1 MGHALVTSAFE
12 SGELVFR
19 DKATKTEVAAVTTT
33 GMRVAT
39 LSLTKLSELSF
50 GAAEEV
56 TIASGVATVTKSY
69 VRLTS
74 ESSTSDQLDT
84 ITKADATDGDILI
97 LVPKSTDTITVDD
110 ANIDLGAATR
120 AVAPGG
126 VIVLLYNAGAAGGA
140 SWQEVLFLAASDN
153 V

>member
-1 MGHALVTSAFE
+1 MSIPLIKSAFE
-12 SGELVFR
+12 SGDLIFR
-19 DKATKTEVAAVTTT
+19 HKTTGTEVAAITTT
-33 GMRVAT
+33 GFRAAAVNFT
-39 LSLTKLSELSF
+39 SLAELSF

-74 ESSTSDQLDT
+74 ESGTSDQLDT
-84 ITKADATDGDILI
+84 ITKADATDGDILVLI
-97 LVPKSTDTITVDD
+97 PKATDTITVDD

-126 VIVLLYNAGAAGGA
+126 VIVLLYNGAIP
-140 SWQEVLFLAASDN
+140 SWQEVVFLAASDN